1 LATIDPHAL
10 IQAAL
15 SGLLLGGLF
24 ALAAIGL
31 SLVLGVIRIV
41 NLAHGELVVLG
52 AYVAYALV
60 QATGLNPLW
69 MAPVAAAAVGV
80 LAYPIERFLLR
91 PVARFGVEAPL
102 LATFAIS
109 IILQNLMVLVF
120 GADTRTLDS
129 GLGQARL
136 DIGRFSAPLLYIIG
150 FVTSLAVA
158 LAVHLLITRTR
169 YGREA
174 RAAAEDPESAA
185 VIGVSVKRVF
195 AATYALGAAVAGLGG
210 AMLAMVFSFT
220 PNSSV
225 EYLLTGFAVVILG
238 GLGSIKGSLIG
249 GLLLGL
255 AESLGAVFLGDG
267 YRPLIGL
274 VALLAALAI
283 RPQGLF
289 GRAG

>member
-1 LATIDPHAL
+1 MATIDPHAL

-15 SGLLLGGLF
+15 SGLLLGGFF
-24 ALAAIGL
+24 ALAALGL

-52 AYVAYALV
+52 AYVAFALV

-80 LAYPIERFLLR
+80 LAYPIERFVLR

-109 IILQNLMVLVF
+109 IILQNLLILVF

-129 GLGQARL
+129 GFGQARL
-136 DIGRFSAPLLYIIG
+136 EFGGFGVPLLYVVG
-150 FVTSLAVA
+150 FWVSLAVA
-158 LAVHLLITRTR
+158 LAAHLLVTRTR
-169 YGREA
+169 FGREA
-174 RAAAEDPESAA
+174 RAAAEDPEAA
-185 VIGVSVKRVF
+185 AIVGVPVAGVF
-195 AATYALGAAVAGLGG
+195 AATYGLGAAIAGLGG
-210 AMLAMVFSFT
+210 AMLALAFSFT

-238 GLGSIKGSLIG
+238 GLGSVKGSLIG
-249 GLLLGL
+249 GLMLGM
-255 AESLGAVFLGDG
+255 AESIGAVFLGDG
-267 YRPLIGL
+267 YRTFIALA
-274 VALLAALAI
+274 VLLAALAV

-289 GRAG
+289 GRAA

>member
-267 YRPLIGL
+267 YRPLIVL